1 MSNNPEEL
9 DLTKYPSGA
18 EPGDVTPP
26 GYDQAPNPNAY
37 PAQNSPYAVPQSTPA
52 GYNQDSVQNGYQAPQ
67 QYAQSPY
74 GVPQGHQ
81 PASGSNDFT
90 ENWKRPDN
98 LSMIYAVGS
107 LVSMLISTFFGFFW
121 AVAIVGAIL
130 GLVEAKKAKAQGLD
144 YMKGQVLSWVAIGAS
159 TIGFVIILGA
169 IALLLFGFVVFG

>member
-81 PASGSNDFT
+81 PANGSSDFT

-98 LSMIYAVGS
+98 LSLIYAISS
-107 LVSMLISTFFGFFW
+107 LVSLVVSTFLGVFW
-121 AVAIVGAIL
+121 VLSLAGAIL
-130 GLVEAKKAKAQGLD
+130 GLLEAKKAKAQGLD
-144 YMKGQVLSWVAIGAS
+144 YMKGKVLSWIALGAS
-159 TIGFVIILGA
+159 TIGLFIIVGIVFLVL
-169 IALLLFGFVVFG
+169 IAASFS